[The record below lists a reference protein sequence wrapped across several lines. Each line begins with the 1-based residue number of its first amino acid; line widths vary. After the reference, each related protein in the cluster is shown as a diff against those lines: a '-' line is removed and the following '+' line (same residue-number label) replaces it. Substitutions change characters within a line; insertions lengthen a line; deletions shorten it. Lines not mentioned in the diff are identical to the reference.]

1 MRLKVVVVEHPSLFN
16 LDPLDEKLTHFALFG
31 YPVTLKLD
39 VSDLQKRFHELSK
52 QVHPDK
58 FVLKTPKEQSLA
70 MRWSTRLNRA
80 YQTLKEYDS
89 RANYILTLHGKSRTA
104 NAKVPVEL
112 AESYFEMQDLL
123 EESSN
128 PEPLSNFK
136 NHLLELKANSRK
148 EWEAMETAWEKEA
161 GSAALLTRISDQLN
175 FEHYLNSMLE
185 DVSKKLG
192 EI

>member
-1 MRLKVVVVEHPSLFN
+1 MRQKVVVVELPSLFN
-16 LDPLDEKLTHFALFG
+16 LDPLDEKLTHFALLGF
-31 YPVTLKLD
+31 PVTLKID
-39 VSDLQKRFHELSK
+39 VAELQKRFHELSK

-80 YQTLKEYDS
+80 YQTLKDYDA
-89 RANYILTLHGKSRTA
+89 RANYVLTLYGKSRTA

-128 PEPLSNFK
+128 PAPLVQFK
-136 NHLLELKANSRK
+136 NHLLELKANSKK
-148 EWEAMETAWEKEA
+148 EWEQIESLWEKEV
-161 GSAALLTRISDQLN
+161 GSSSVLNRISDQLN